1 MLNIRRTMNRIGI
14 VAGVAVPLAFFG
26 PKLLDL
32 EPERMGLAGVVMLGT
47 GVGVWALFRAVG
59 WSIELAVRKK

>member
-1 MLNIRRTMNRIGI
+1 MNRIGI
-14 VAGVAVPLAFFG
+14 VAGVVVPLALFG
-26 PKLLDL
+26 PRLVHL

-59 WSIELAVRKK
+59 WCVELAVRKK

>member
-1 MLNIRRTMNRIGI
+1 MSIRGTMNRAGL
-14 VAGVAVPLAFFG
+14 VAGVVVPLALFG
-26 PKLLDL
+26 PRLVHM
-32 EPERMGLAGVVMLGT
+32 EPERMGLAAVLMLGT